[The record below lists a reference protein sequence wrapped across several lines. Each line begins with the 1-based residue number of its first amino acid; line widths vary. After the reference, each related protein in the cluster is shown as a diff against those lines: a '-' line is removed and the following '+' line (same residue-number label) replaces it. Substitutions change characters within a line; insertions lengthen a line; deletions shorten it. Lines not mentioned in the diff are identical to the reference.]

1 VIIVVVR
8 ISDRIFAISTDV
20 PGEIDGIRFADM
32 HKDSKTG
39 AFIVYPFTYEKMRIV
54 ESFISLKTSS
64 FQLKLKLKQIGTK
77 EVKNK
82 LTLR

>member
-20 PGEIDGIRFADM
+20 PGEIDGISFADM

-39 AFIVYPFTYEKMRIV
+39 AFIVCPFTDEKA
-54 ESFISLKTSS
+54 FISLETSS
-64 FQLKLKLKQIGTK
+64 F
-77 EVKNK
+77 
-82 LTLR
+82 